1 MKINKKLYIEL
12 LENELIYERTE
23 HRATKTDL
31 AIADKEINQLGKKLA
46 EEIEIKDQYRRNI
59 KYLKKDIWDMGKKI
73 AELEEVEC

>member
-31 AIADKEINQLGKKLA
+31 AIADKEINQLGKKA
-46 EEIEIKDQYRRNI
+46 RRRDRN
-59 KYLKKDIWDMGKKI
+59 
-73 AELEEVEC
+73 